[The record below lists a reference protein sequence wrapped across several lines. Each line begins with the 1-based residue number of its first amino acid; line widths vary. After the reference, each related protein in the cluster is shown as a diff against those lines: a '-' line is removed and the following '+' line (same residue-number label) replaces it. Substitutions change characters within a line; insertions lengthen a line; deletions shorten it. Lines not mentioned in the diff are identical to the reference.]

1 MTPKLPLSLREYK
14 AERESLHW
22 HPGIPLTLDNLV
34 FANERGKPIGSSTL
48 SHNLGRIV
56 WGGAAGRFSY
66 ECAYSSVD
74 RASVFGTEGR
84 GFESL

>member
-1 MTPKLPLSLREYK
+1 MTPKLSLFLREYK

-22 HPGIPLTLDNLV
+22 HPGMPLTLDDLV
-34 FANERGKPIGSSTL
+34 FANEREKPIGSSVL

-56 WGGAAGRFSY
+56 RGGVAVRFSY
-66 ECAYSSVD
+66 ACAYSSVD